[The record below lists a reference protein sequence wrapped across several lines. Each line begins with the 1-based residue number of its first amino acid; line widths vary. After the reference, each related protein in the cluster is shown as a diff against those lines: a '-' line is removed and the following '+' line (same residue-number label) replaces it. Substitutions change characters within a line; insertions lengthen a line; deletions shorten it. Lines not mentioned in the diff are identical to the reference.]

1 MYLNL
6 NIPLY
11 FNIVGI
17 KNKKFQQLYLYNNYY
32 FFKIVINN
40 SDIFINKNTNSI
52 KIKNISIKKNIIK
65 NELKTFLKSLDSY
78 FFLKIKFKGK
88 GYKINFYKKIKLI
101 KFFFGSSHIQMLD
114 VKKIYLKKLSKYK
127 FILKNTNPKNL
138 NEVAKKIV
146 SIRKIN
152 PYTLRGIRL
161 TKSLLI
167 KRKGRKGAWV

>member
-1 MYLNL
+1 
-6 NIPLY
+6 
-11 FNIVGI
+11 
-17 KNKKFQQLYLYNNYY
+17 
-32 FFKIVINN
+32 
-40 SDIFINKNTNSI
+40 
-52 KIKNISIKKNIIK
+52 
-65 NELKTFLKSLDSY
+65 
-78 FFLKIKFKGK
+78 
-88 GYKINFYKKIKLI
+88 
-101 KFFFGSSHIQMLD
+101 ML
-114 VKKIYLKKLSKYK
+114 KYK